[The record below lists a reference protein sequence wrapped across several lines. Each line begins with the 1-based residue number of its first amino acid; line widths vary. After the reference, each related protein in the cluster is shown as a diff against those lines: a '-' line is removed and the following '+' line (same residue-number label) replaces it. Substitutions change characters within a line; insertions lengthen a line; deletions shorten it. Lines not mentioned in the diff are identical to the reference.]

1 MDINQVHLIF
11 ISHLLKTQ
19 VSCDARL
26 IVNKIVVGININ
38 INININM
45 VLKATFFFDKCE

>member
-38 INININM
+38 ININM

>member
-38 INININM
+38 INM